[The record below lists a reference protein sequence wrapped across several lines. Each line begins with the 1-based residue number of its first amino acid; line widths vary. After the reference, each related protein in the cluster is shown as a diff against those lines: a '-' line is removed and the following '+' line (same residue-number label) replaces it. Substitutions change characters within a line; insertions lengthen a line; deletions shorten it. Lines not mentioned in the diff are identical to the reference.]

1 MASDMLGINH
11 HRFLLDLLPRV
22 ITLMSFYVLASGW
35 TEFLHA
41 VPEVISIEPSL
52 QK

>member
-22 ITLMSFYVLASGW
+22 ITFYVLASGW